1 MSKPFVPEPY
11 TGPWYEEQ
19 DRLRAEAMNP
29 GCHARE
35 EARLAKL
42 KDGDKDNTVP
52 CEVCGSLPT
61 VHPTCL
67 CGPCCF
73 GEAETINGNW

>member
-1 MSKPFVPEPY
+1 MSTKSKPEPY

-19 DRLRAEAMNP
+19 DAIRHEQMYP
-29 GCHARE
+29 GSAARKQ
-35 EARLAKL
+35 ARLAAME
-42 KDGDKDNTVP
+42 DGDKDHETP
-52 CEVCGSLPT
+52 CEVCESTPT
-61 VHPTCL
+61 VHPTGL